1 MVLEE
6 SSGET
11 DQDRCS
17 AIVEANNPLRWIT
30 EVGDDE
36 AHSGEKFS
44 LVPLYLGHL
53 PPGPVPTLGLVSKV
67 VVAHNGPSGW
77 PFHRKALSASPTPHW
92 KEAGWHHLCPLLPGT
107 RTPLAWQRQH
117 PPGTGAASPYI
128 TSLIPQVLNANSGL
142 NRPLASPETLTH
154 GYAVGPRH
162 GVEDLMPF
170 LSQSIAYPS
179 VVRSGNSKHPLH
191 GKILAPVR

>member
-6 SSGET
+6 SSDET

-17 AIVEANNPLRWIT
+17 AIVEADNPLRWIT

-67 VVAHNGPSGW
+67 VVAHKGPSGW
-77 PFHRKALSASPTPHW
+77 PSHRMLHQVLYLLPQHLIGRKPDGIAYALSFQVLVHLWPGKGSIRLKQEPH
-92 KEAGWHHLCPLLPGT
+92 PLL
-107 RTPLAWQRQH
+107 LVAFH
-117 PPGTGAASPYI
+117 
-128 TSLIPQVLNANSGL
+128 
-142 NRPLASPETLTH
+142 H
-154 GYAVGPRH
+154 
-162 GVEDLMPF
+162 
-170 LSQSIAYPS
+170 
-179 VVRSGNSKHPLH
+179 
-191 GKILAPVR
+191 

>member
-17 AIVEANNPLRWIT
+17 AIIEADNPLRWIT

-67 VVAHNGPSGW
+67 VLHTTGSLDGHSTECSIRCSICFTNTSLEGSRMASPMHSPSRYSYTSGLAKAASARNRSRI
-77 PFHRKALSASPTPHW
+77 PFYWWRSTTEYSRRKA
-92 KEAGWHHLCPLLPGT
+92 EYVCP
-107 RTPLAWQRQH
+107 
-117 PPGTGAASPYI
+117 
-128 TSLIPQVLNANSGL
+128 
-142 NRPLASPETLTH
+142 
-154 GYAVGPRH
+154 
-162 GVEDLMPF
+162 
-170 LSQSIAYPS
+170 
-179 VVRSGNSKHPLH
+179 
-191 GKILAPVR
+191 

>member
-36 AHSGEKFS
+36 ARSGEKFS

-53 PPGPVPTLGLVSKV
+53 PPGPVPTPDLVSKV
-67 VVAHNGPSGW
+67 VVARNRLSGQR
-77 PFHRKALSASPTPHW
+77 FHRMLH
-92 KEAGWHHLCPLLPGT
+92 LLP
-107 RTPLAWQRQH
+107 QH
-117 PPGTGAASPYI
+117 IIGRKPDGIAYTLSF
-128 TSLIPQVLNANSGL
+128 QVLVHL
-142 NRPLASPETLTH
+142 
-154 GYAVGPRH
+154 
-162 GVEDLMPF
+162 
-170 LSQSIAYPS
+170 
-179 VVRSGNSKHPLH
+179 
-191 GKILAPVR
+191 